1 MDQGEVHACSSHHCG
16 AYGLPLHPC
25 LVSATKN
32 CVIGNYNH
40 LISEGNKLAYI
51 KENKSQ
57 QQPVR
62 HNALNTSNTRHKAL
76 VNN

>member
-1 MDQGEVHACSSHHCG
+1 MDQGEVHACSNHCCG

-51 KENKSQ
+51 RENKSQ
-57 QQPVR
+57 QQLVR
-62 HNALNTSNTRHKAL
+62 HNALNTRNTRHNAL